1 MEQSKRELHKTVIT
15 NFLAFLN
22 KSSDQFV
29 LKGGTSL
36 MMCYGLNRFSEDID
50 LDANHK
56 FQFFKIQNQK
66 SYTIFINKFTH
77 FYA

>member
-56 FQFFKIQNQK
+56 FQFFKIVEQFCQRQ
-66 SYTIFINKFTH
+66 IFE
-77 FYA
+77 